1 MVNKIALNGLNKRF
15 MMWWKNKK
23 NKKGWQLPY
32 NYRTMILGG
41 EEMKNSRIEVRVSQ
55 EEKEKIDKEAE
66 KENLKTA
73 TFVRKVVLDY
83 IENKK

>member
-1 MVNKIALNGLNKRF
+1 MLVPTKNILVGE
-15 MMWWKNKK
+15 NKK
-23 NKKGWQLPY
+23 NNKKYWQIPY
-32 NYRTMILGG
+32 KYRTIILGG
-41 EEMKNSRIEVRVSQ
+41 EEVKNSRIELRVSQ
-55 EEKEKIDKEAE
+55 EEKEKIDKQAE

>member
-1 MVNKIALNGLNKRF
+1 
-15 MMWWKNKK
+15 MWWKNKK
-23 NKKGWQLPY
+23 QKVIKKGWQLPY
-32 NYRTMILGG
+32 KYRTMILGG
-41 EEMKNSRIEVRVSQ
+41 EEMKNSRIELRVSQ
-55 EEKEKIDKEAE
+55 EEKEKIDKQAE

>member
-1 MVNKIALNGLNKRF
+1 MSLITTSEN
-15 MMWWKNKK
+15 KNKK
-23 NKKGWQLPY
+23 VVDITVQIPCNEIKKG
-32 NYRTMILGG
+32 G
-41 EEMKNSRIEVRVSQ
+41 EKMKNSRIELRVSQ

-73 TFVRKVVLDY
+73 TFVKKVVLDY

>member
-1 MVNKIALNGLNKRF
+1 MSLITTSEN
-15 MMWWKNKK
+15 KNKK
-23 NKKGWQLPY
+23 VVDITVQIPYNEIKKG
-32 NYRTMILGG
+32 G
-41 EEMKNSRIEVRVSQ
+41 EKMKNSRIELRVSQ
-55 EEKEKIDKEAE
+55 EE

>member
-1 MVNKIALNGLNKRF
+1 M
-15 MMWWKNKK
+15 
-23 NKKGWQLPY
+23 PY
-32 NYRTMILGG
+32 NESKQGC
-41 EEMKNSRIEVRVSQ
+41 EKMKNNRIELRVSQ
-55 EEKEKIDKEAE
+55 EEKEKINKEAE

>member
-1 MVNKIALNGLNKRF
+1 
-15 MMWWKNKK
+15 
-23 NKKGWQLPY
+23 
-32 NYRTMILGG
+32 
-41 EEMKNSRIEVRVSQ
+41 MKNSRIEVRVSQ

-66 KENLKTA
+66 IENLKSA

>member
-1 MVNKIALNGLNKRF
+1 
-15 MMWWKNKK
+15 
-23 NKKGWQLPY
+23 
-32 NYRTMILGG
+32 
-41 EEMKNSRIEVRVSQ
+41 MKNNRIELRVSQ
-55 EEKEKIDKEAE
+55 EEKEKINKEAE

>member
-1 MVNKIALNGLNKRF
+1 M
-15 MMWWKNKK
+15 
-23 NKKGWQLPY
+23 PY
-32 NYRTMILGG
+32 NESEKGC
-41 EEMKNSRIEVRVSQ
+41 EKMKNNRIELRVSQ
-55 EEKEKIDKEAE
+55 EEKEKINKEAE

>member
-1 MVNKIALNGLNKRF
+1 
-15 MMWWKNKK
+15 
-23 NKKGWQLPY
+23 
-32 NYRTMILGG
+32 MILGG

>member
-1 MVNKIALNGLNKRF
+1 
-15 MMWWKNKK
+15 
-23 NKKGWQLPY
+23 
-32 NYRTMILGG
+32 
-41 EEMKNSRIEVRVSQ
+41 MKNSRIEVRVSQ
-55 EEKEKIDKEAE
+55 EEKEKIEKEAE

>member
-1 MVNKIALNGLNKRF
+1 MKI
-15 MMWWKNKK
+15 KK
-23 NKKGWQLPY
+23 SVDYVVQMPY
-32 NYRTMILGG
+32 NESEKGC
-41 EEMKNSRIEVRVSQ
+41 EKMKNNRIELRVSQ
-55 EEKEKIDKEAE
+55 EEKEKINKEAE

>member
-1 MVNKIALNGLNKRF
+1 
-15 MMWWKNKK
+15 
-23 NKKGWQLPY
+23 
-32 NYRTMILGG
+32 
-41 EEMKNSRIEVRVSQ
+41 MKNSRIELRVSQ
-55 EEKEKIDKEAE
+55 EEKEKIDKAAE